1 MARYRIEESESAV
14 SIELTEV
21 AGQQEQLLGAFAACQ
36 RGQCTCPTDEYQKL
50 AGMDIEQRDDEL
62 RLELE
67 PKPGEKFDLSE
78 IAACLDY
85 TTAQPTELKT
95 DRMP

>member
-1 MARYRIEESESAV
+1 MAHYRIKETESAV
-14 SIELTEV
+14 SIELTDV
-21 AGQQEQLLGAFAACQ
+21 AGEQEQLLGAFAACQ
-36 RGQCTCPTDEYQKL
+36 AGQCSCPTDEYQKL
-50 AGMDIEQRDDEL
+50 AGMDIQQGEDEI

-85 TTAQPTELKT
+85 TTAKTTRTEG
-95 DRMP
+95 

>member
-1 MARYRIEESESAV
+1 MAHYRIKESESAV

-21 AGQQEQLLGAFAACQ
+21 AGNQEQLLGAFAACQ
-36 RGQCTCPTDEYQKL
+36 AGQCSCPTDEYQKL
-50 AGMDIEQRDDEL
+50 AAMDIQQGAEEI

-67 PKPGEKFDLSE
+67 PKTGEKFDLSE

-85 TTAQPTELKT
+85 TTANATKTEG
-95 DRMP
+95 

>member
-1 MARYRIEESESAV
+1 MAHYRIKESESAV

-21 AGQQEQLLGAFAACQ
+21 AGNQEQLLGAFAACQ
-36 RGQCTCPTDEYQKL
+36 AGQCSCPTDEYQKL
-50 AGMDIEQRDDEL
+50 AAVDIQQGAEEI

-85 TTAQPTELKT
+85 TTANATKTEG
-95 DRMP
+95 

>member
-1 MARYRIEESESAV
+1 MAHYRIRESESAV

-21 AGQQEQLLGAFAACQ
+21 AGNQEQLLGAFAACQ
-36 RGQCTCPTDEYQKL
+36 AGQCSCPTDEYQKL
-50 AGMDIEQRDDEL
+50 AAVDIQQGAEEI

-85 TTAQPTELKT
+85 TTANATKTEG
-95 DRMP
+95 

>member
-1 MARYRIEESESAV
+1 MAHYRIKESESAV

-21 AGQQEQLLGAFAACQ
+21 AGNQEQLLRAFAACQ
-36 RGQCTCPTDEYQKL
+36 AGQCSCPTDEYQKL
-50 AGMDIEQRDDEL
+50 AAVDIQQGAEEI

-85 TTAQPTELKT
+85 TTANATRTEG
-95 DRMP
+95 

>member
-1 MARYRIEESESAV
+1 MGRYRIKQSGSAV

-21 AGQQEQLLGAFAACQ
+21 AGEQDRLLGAFAACQ
-36 RGQCTCPTDEYQKL
+36 AGRCSCPTDEYQKL
-50 AGMDIEQRDDEL
+50 AGIAIRQAADEI

-78 IAACLDY
+78 IAACLDK
-85 TTAQPTELKT
+85 TKAKATRTEG
-95 DRMP
+95 